1 MKYFDSSKQEKSLMT
16 IMSNLFNFEI
26 NNSNILGIIGNL
38 STEQSRVLNIEL
50 STFKPYIPS
59 LSECIESLRSLEVK
73 QMNVSDI
80 NDMMSYGNELSK
92 HFVTINEEEHKLLSG
107 DSNDKSIANINEII
121 TNSYEVIEP
130 KKSFF
135 KWLFLEDTPS
145 NNITIKLEAIPK
157 LKEAINTNI
166 NILSNE
172 LLTYDKIRKYIIE
185 YAKKNREYV
194 IKTSEIVALLENK
207 MNEID
212 ADDPYSYIDSLQ
224 VSSQLQIAKE
234 KQNRFNTSNQLL
246 NQELFK
252 INQAI
257 VNHFITINALEMARD
272 DLLPLISSEIL
283 ISQGNKDVNSS
294 LELSKNIM
302 DLFKAMLERN
312 VDSTKEVLTKIN
324 SIYSLNGTT
333 ELLNMH
339 INNYINTI
347 DNTTNKENSK
357 KLIKEI

>member
-1 MKYFDSSKQEKSLMT
+1 M
-16 IMSNLFNFEI
+16 
-26 NNSNILGIIGNL
+26 
-38 STEQSRVLNIEL
+38 
-50 STFKPYIPS
+50 
-59 LSECIESLRSLEVK
+59 
-73 QMNVSDI
+73 
-80 NDMMSYGNELSK
+80 
-92 HFVTINEEEHKLLSG
+92 
-107 DSNDKSIANINEII
+107 
-121 TNSYEVIEP
+121 VI
-130 KKSFF
+130 
-135 KWLFLEDTPS
+135 
-145 NNITIKLEAIPK
+145 
-157 LKEAINTNI
+157 
-166 NILSNE
+166 
-172 LLTYDKIRKYIIE
+172 
-185 YAKKNREYV
+185 
-194 IKTSEIVALLENK
+194 
-207 MNEID
+207 
-212 ADDPYSYIDSLQ
+212 IDSLQ
-224 VSSQLQIAKE
+224 VSSQLQIARE

-283 ISQGNKDVNSS
+283 ITQGNKDVNSS

-347 DNTTNKENSK
+347 DNTTDKENSK